1 MLCSVTDSICSLAVT
16 MSEWKKAV
24 GVVTQLVLSLKP
36 LLITFFLDR
45 NPRLTKEKQGSKRQI
60 GVVYTRNSKVSLK
73 INEEPIVFFIE
84 QSFHKKLR
92 LFV

>member
-1 MLCSVTDSICSLAVT
+1 

-60 GVVYTRNSKVSLK
+60 RVVYTRNDEVMKKPMAKGRHLIPMV
-73 INEEPIVFFIE
+73 IE
-84 QSFHKKLR
+84 KDLGLNSWLNK
-92 LFV
+92 